1 MPLAQRCVGEG
12 VDPWGPI
19 LRHQGVAVVAW
30 LKFCDELSLRAAS
43 EVVSLLQR
51 AGVDSCPMPPLPD
64 GFGLMVFG
72 AVDSSVLDSVRIAS
86 RSSIVLAICVAE
98 CGLSTPDMWTILRV
112 GAADVLVWPTLP
124 SKADQVA
131 ARLIRWDAVSRLAES
146 ASVADFVVGTS
157 AAWRSVVRQVVEVA
171 TFTQASILIVGESGT
186 GKELVA
192 RLIHEL
198 DTRPDKQDL
207 VVVDCTTITPELSGS
222 ELFGHER
229 GAFTGA
235 MNTREGAFALANGG
249 TMFLDEIGELPLSLQ
264 AQLLRVIQEHKY
276 KRVGSNAWQQTSFRL
291 VCATNRDLASGVA
304 TGTFRADL
312 YFRIA
317 GWVCRTPP
325 LRERKED
332 IVPLVS
338 HFLAGSDL
346 HGPPLELDESVR
358 QYLLTRD
365 YPGNVRDL
373 RRVVDR
379 LRHRHVGPGP
389 ITIGDVPME
398 ERPGGDVTPYG
409 WLDDELESAIRRAL
423 DLGIGLKEIGQ
434 AAAETAIRL
443 AMEQEGGNLHRAASR
458 LGVTDRALQ
467 MRRANLRANS

>member
-1 MPLAQRCVGEG
+1 MALS
-12 VDPWGPI
+12 
-19 LRHQGVAVVAW
+19 AW
-30 LKFCDELSLRAAS
+30 LSFFDRVSPRACNDL
-43 EVVSLLQR
+43 VSLLQGSGIGTR
-51 AGVDSCPMPPLPD
+51 PVPPSPD
-64 GFGLMVFG
+64 GFGVMIFA
-72 AVDSSVLDSVRIAS
+72 AVNSTVLDSIRVAS
-86 RSSIVLAICVAE
+86 RSSIVLAIAVAE
-98 CGLSTPDMWTILRV
+98 RGLESGDMWALLRA

-124 SKADQVA
+124 DTADQVA
-131 ARLIRWDAVSRLAES
+131 ARLIRWDAVNCLAES
-146 ASVADFVVGTS
+146 PRVSEFLVGKS
-157 AAWRSVVRQVVEVA
+157 AAWRSLVRQVVEVGA
-171 TFTQASILIVGESGT
+171 FTQASVLIVGESGT

-198 DTRPDKQDL
+198 DTRPDKREL

-222 ELFGHER
+222 EFFGHER

-235 MNTREGAFALANGG
+235 MTARDGAFALANGG
-249 TMFLDEIGELPLSLQ
+249 TLFLDEIGELPLSLQ

-276 KRVGSNAWQQTSFRL
+276 KRVGSNAWQQTNFRL
-291 VCATNRDLASGVA
+291 VCATNRDLKSGVA
-304 TGTFRADL
+304 TGTFRGDL

-338 HFLAGSDL
+338 HFLAESDL
-346 HGPPLELDESVR
+346 RGPPLGLDEPVR

-373 RRVVDR
+373 RRVVAR

-389 ITIGDVPME
+389 ITIGDVPAE
-398 ERPGGDVTPYG
+398 ERPADGSSLQG
-409 WLDDELESAIRRAL
+409 WLDGSFENAIRHAI
-423 DLGIGLKEIGQ
+423 DLGVGLREIGQ
-434 AAAETAIRL
+434 AAAETAIKV
-443 AMEQEGGNLHRAASR
+443 AVEQEEGNLHRAACR

-467 MRRANLRANS
+467 MRRANRRGNH

>member
-1 MPLAQRCVGEG
+1 ME
-12 VDPWGPI
+12 
-19 LRHQGVAVVAW
+19 AW
-30 LKFCDELSLRAAS
+30 LKFCGELGSGAAGD
-43 EVVSLLQR
+43 VVSLLQR
-51 AGVDSCPMPPLPD
+51 SGVDPRPMPPRPD

-72 AVDSSVLDSVRIAS
+72 AVDSSVLHSVRIAS
-86 RSSIVLAICVAE
+86 RNSIVLAIAVAE
-98 CGLSTPDMWTILRV
+98 RGLATFDMWTLLRA

-124 SKADQVA
+124 PTAEQVA
-131 ARLIRWDAVSRLAES
+131 ARLLRWDAVNQLAES
-146 ASVADFVVGTS
+146 ASVANFVVGTS
-157 AAWRSVVRQVVEVA
+157 HAWRSMVRQVVEVA
-171 TFTQASILIVGESGT
+171 AFTQASILIVGESGT

-198 DTRPDKQDL
+198 DARTDKRDL

-235 MNTREGAFALANGG
+235 MNARDGAFALANGG

-276 KRVGSNAWQQTSFRL
+276 KRVGSNAWQQTDFRL
-291 VCATNRDLASGVA
+291 VCATNRDLTSAIASGA
-304 TGTFRADL
+304 FRGDL

-317 GWVCRTPP
+317 EWICRTPP

-332 IVPLVS
+332 ILPLVS
-338 HFLAGSDL
+338 HFLAESDR
-346 HGPPLELDESVR
+346 HVPQPELDEPVR
-358 QYLLTRD
+358 EYLLSRD

-373 RRVVDR
+373 RQVVAR

-389 ITIGDVPME
+389 ITIGEVPAE
-398 ERPGGDVTPYG
+398 ERPGDTGSHHRWADG
-409 WLDDELESAIRRAL
+409 EFESAIRHAL
-423 DLGIGLKEIGQ
+423 DLGISLKEIGQ

-443 AMEQEGGNLHRAASR
+443 AIERESGNLHRAASR

-467 MRRANLRANS
+467 IRRANRRLSENKDPGARD